1 MRVYEER
8 QVSNPDLSAES
19 VVEYKALTPADID
32 APARAL
38 AATWDAVDGAQ
49 ARNFWARWSRN
60 LS

>member
-38 AATWDAVDGAQ
+38 AATWDY
-49 ARNFWARWSRN
+49 
-60 LS
+60 